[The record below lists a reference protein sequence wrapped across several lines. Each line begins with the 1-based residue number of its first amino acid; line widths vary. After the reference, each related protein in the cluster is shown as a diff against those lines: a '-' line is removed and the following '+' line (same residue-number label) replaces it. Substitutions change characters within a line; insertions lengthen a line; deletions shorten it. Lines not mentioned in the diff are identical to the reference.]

1 MIKTRTVAYF
11 PNAALALAFFLV
23 PLTAWPGSAPATAA
37 TPRFGTLEGSPDLR
51 SASALVLDAAG
62 NVIYGKDVDSVRP
75 IASITKLMTAMVVL
89 DAGLDLDEKITV
101 SQADRDRVQ
110 MSGSRLDFGATLSR
124 REMILLAV
132 MSSENRAAAAL
143 GRNYPGG
150 TAAFVAQ
157 MNAKAAALGM
167 SRSRFADPAGLRVEN
182 QSTARDL
189 GRMISAAQQYPLIQ
203 KASTTRQLQVRPYR
217 DRGPLNYA
225 NTNRLLKNE
234 SWDIAVSKTGYINES
249 GRCLVMQ
256 ARIGGEPVSIVLLNS
271 FGKLTP
277 FGDSNR
283 LRKWMVAGR

>member
-1 MIKTRTVAYF
+1 MVAYF
-11 PNAALALAFFLV
+11 PNAALSLAFLMI
-23 PLTAWPGSAPATAA
+23 PITALLASAPAAA
-37 TPRFGTLEGSPDLR
+37 AASRFSDLKGNPDLR

-62 NVIYGKDVDSVRP
+62 NVIYGKDADTVRP

-89 DAGLDLDEKITV
+89 DAGLDLDEKISVTA
-101 SQADRDRVQ
+101 ADRDRVQ
-110 MSGSRLDFGATLSR
+110 MTGSRLAEGAALSR
-124 REMILLAV
+124 RELLLLAL

-157 MNAKAAALGM
+157 MNAKAAELGM

-189 GRMISAAQQYPLIQ
+189 GRMIGAAQQYPLIHE
-203 KASTTRQLQVRPYR
+203 ASTTGLLQVRPFR
-217 DRGPLNYA
+217 DRGPLNYV
-225 NTNRLLKNE
+225 NTNRLLKNA
-234 SWDIAVSKTGYINES
+234 SWDIALSKTGYLNES

-256 ARIGGEPVSIVLLNS
+256 ARIEGEPVSIVLLNS

-283 LRKWMVAGR
+283 LRKWMVVGR